1 MEIKINIS
9 AEEVKGLMACVSVT
23 KEAIDTGAIDLS
35 PRENERLQA
44 TPILVLY
51 ERLLD
56 IQSLIL
62 KEEN

>member
-9 AEEVKGLMACVSVT
+9 AEEVKGLMTCVSIT
-23 KEAIDTGAIDLS
+23 KEVIDRGIMDLS
-35 PRENERLQA
+35 PREVSRLEA

-56 IQSLIL
+56 MQSLVL
-62 KEEN
+62 KEEK

>member
-9 AEEVKGLMACVSVT
+9 QEEVKGLMACVSVT
-23 KEAIDTGAIDLS
+23 KEVIDRGVIDLS
-35 PRENERLQA
+35 PREVSRLEA

-56 IQSLIL
+56 MQSLVL
-62 KEEN
+62 KEEK